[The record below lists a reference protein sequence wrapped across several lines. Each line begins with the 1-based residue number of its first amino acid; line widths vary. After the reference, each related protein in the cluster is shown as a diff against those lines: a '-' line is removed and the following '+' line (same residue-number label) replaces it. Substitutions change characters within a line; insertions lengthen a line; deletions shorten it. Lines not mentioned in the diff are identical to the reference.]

1 MLYSKSNKQPFI
13 IAAIV
18 ILLCLVC
25 LAGATLALFTS
36 DPNDGTIGIITTS
49 GDVEIDIIDTAG
61 ETLKNK
67 ALAFSTPSG
76 YVKDEDVLFE
86 PGAIFYTQ
94 GFQIVNKGDVP
105 VNFSLAVSKDE
116 SIDMEE
122 FNKAFELWIVKEGD
136 DIKTAD
142 RIDEFKVNGLLPGDD
157 SSVYF
162 LVIRM
167 KETAGNEFQ
176 EKKYTGIGVTVF
188 AVQGNAYII
197 EE

>member
-1 MLYSKSNKQPFI
+1 MLNTPDMMAGLTRSLLNTLSDSQPANTVPRTPNAAEKA
-13 IAAIV
+13 IADR
-18 ILLCLVC
+18 
-25 LAGATLALFTS
+25 ATS
-36 DPNDGTIGIITTS
+36 SYDITA
-49 GDVEIDIIDTAG
+49 TAG

-67 ALAFSTPSG
+67 ARAFSTPSG

-86 PGAIFYTQ
+86 PGATFYTQ
-94 GFQIVNKGDVP
+94 GFQILNKGDVP

-142 RIDEFKVNGLLPGDD
+142 RIDKFKVNGLLPGDN
-157 SSVYF
+157 SPVYF

-188 AVQGNAYII
+188 AVQGNAYI

>member
-1 MLYSKSNKQPFI
+1 M
-13 IAAIV
+13 
-18 ILLCLVC
+18 
-25 LAGATLALFTS
+25 
-36 DPNDGTIGIITTS
+36 
-49 GDVEIDIIDTAG
+49 
-61 ETLKNK
+61 
-67 ALAFSTPSG
+67 
-76 YVKDEDVLFE
+76 
-86 PGAIFYTQ
+86 
-94 GFQIVNKGDVP
+94 
-105 VNFSLAVSKDE
+105 NFSLAVSKDE

-142 RIDEFKVNGLLPGDD
+142 RIDEFKVNGLLPGKN

-176 EKKYTGIGVTVF
+176 EKQYTGIGVTVF
-188 AVQGNAYII
+188 AVQGNAYI